1 MGFARDDENSH
12 PGHGYVPKLIVAGRL
27 TGSLD
32 GRPVVI
38 EAADSGVVFIASQL
52 KTAWALRR
60 SAGSLMPVLGML
72 QQCGIPVR
80 LSLAGLVALELSP
93 RPNPLVRMMT
103 PGISRLG

>member
-1 MGFARDDENSH
+1 
-12 PGHGYVPKLIVAGRL
+12 
-27 TGSLD
+27 
-32 GRPVVI
+32 
-38 EAADSGVVFIASQL
+38 
-52 KTAWALRR
+52 
-60 SAGSLMPVLGML
+60 ML